1 MPRTARLDAPGTLHH
16 VIIRGIERR
25 RIVDDDKDR
34 QTFVDRLGQ
43 LSVDLDTS
51 VYAWALMTNH
61 AHMLIRSGAVGLSAF
76 MRKLL
81 TGYAINYNQRH
92 NRHGHLFQN
101 RYKSIV
107 CEEDV
112 YFKELVR
119 YIHLNPLRAGLV
131 DTMQKLDWYRWCG
144 HSMIVG
150 RRKNSWQAKGYVL
163 RWFGGRKKE
172 AVSKYRYFV
181 KQGVAIGKQ
190 PNLVGGGL
198 IRSAGGWSEMKA
210 LRRIGDRQ
218 ASDQRI
224 LGGGGFV
231 EQITKQI
238 DLEKKYRLSG
248 KDRVKKAKILIN
260 ETCNKRSISRE
271 ALKSGSR
278 LGEVS
283 KVRSELALLLVKEHG
298 LTLAESARQLGVC
311 TSAITKIIMRNK
323 IKSQ

>member
-1 MPRTARLDAPGTLHH
+1 MPRSARLDAPGTLHH
-16 VIIRGIERR
+16 VIIRGIERGG
-25 RIVDDDKDR
+25 IVDDDKDR
-34 QTFVDRLGQ
+34 QSFVDRLGQ
-43 LSVDLDTS
+43 LSVDLDTPI
-51 VYAWALMTNH
+51 YAWALMTNH
-61 AHMLIRSGAVGLSAF
+61 AHMLIRSGAVGLPAF

-81 TGYAINYNQRH
+81 TGYAINYNRRH
-92 NRHGHLFQN
+92 NRYGHLFQN

-144 HSMIVG
+144 HSVIVG
-150 RRKNSWQAKGYVL
+150 RRENSWQTRDYVL
-163 RWFGGRKKE
+163 RWFGDRKKE
-172 AVSKYRYFV
+172 AVSKYRHFV
-181 KQGVAIGKQ
+181 EQGVAIGNQ

-198 IRSAGGWSEMKA
+198 IRSAGGWSEIKA

-224 LGGGGFV
+224 LGGGDFV

-248 KDRVKKAKILIN
+248 KDRMEKARSLIN
-260 ETCNKRSISRE
+260 ETCRNRSISIE

-283 KVRSELALLLVKEHG
+283 RV
-298 LTLAESARQLGVC
+298 
-311 TSAITKIIMRNK
+311 
-323 IKSQ
+323 